1 MIKYLLLPVFIIF
14 FQLGYSQIVIFDTIN
29 KTPIPNVSVI
39 FGSNTFTTI
48 SDLDGIILITKELL
62 NNDNTISFS
71 HISYQPKSIK
81 TNFIKT
87 NDTIFLT
94 PITNKLDD
102 VVVSSNTSK
111 DYLVLKGFFRS
122 YLYYDNMV
130 YGYSDGIVEYF
141 INLNTKSN
149 SNKSLTNRI
158 ISNRLFIRKFENNIK
173 NKGFIKVGHTVIPS
187 IPKIIPQSLSHIIDL
202 TKNENEPNYINQF
215 DGKTIKINYDLLN
228 KKSKIINILGIRV
241 EFINYNSTE
250 EYREGKLDPLFIKS
264 LSNNLMVKLSFKNK
278 DYLNSYYEGSIQEF
292 LILNSYYI
300 SDKSYKKIKTSKSFK
315 CPNSNNIEILTEY
328 KNKFNFPLTPSFIEN
343 QIGNGLE
350 IK

>member
-1 MIKYLLLPVFIIF
+1 MIKYLLLLVFIIF

-94 PITNKLDD
+94 PITRKLDD
-102 VVVSSNTSK
+102 VVVSSNTTK
-111 DYLVLKGFFRS
+111 DYLVLKGFYRS
-122 YLYYDNMV
+122 YLYNDNMV

-141 INLNTKSN
+141 INLNKKVGS
-149 SNKSLTNRI
+149 SKSLTNRV
-158 ISNRLFIRKFENNIK
+158 ISNRLFERNFETNIK
-173 NKGFIKVGHTVIPS
+173 NKGFIKIGNSVNPS
-187 IPKIIPQSLSHIIDL
+187 LPKITTKSLSHIIQL
-202 TKNENEPNYINQF
+202 TKNDNETKFINQI
-215 DGKTIKINYDLLN
+215 DGKSIRINYDLLN
-228 KKSKIINILGIRV
+228 GKKTIINFLGMRIQFLKR
-241 EFINYNSTE
+241 NSSE
-250 EYREGKLDPLFIKS
+250 EYNEGRLNPLFLKS
-264 LSNNLMVKLSFKNK
+264 ISNNNSLKLSLKNEN
-278 DYLNSYYEGSIQEF
+278 YFEEIIEEF
-292 LILNSYYI
+292 FILNSYYI
-300 SDKSYKKIKTSKSFK
+300 SEKSYKKIKTSNSFR
-315 CPNSNNIEILTEY
+315 CPNSNNIEILTDY

-343 QIGNGLE
+343 QIGNGLD